1 MRVKVNE
8 DGYDD
13 DDDSESGESR
23 VIGVVI
29 LGSSTPVSY

>member
-8 DGYDD
+8 DGDD

-29 LGSSTPVSY
+29 LKG

>member
-8 DGYDD
+8 DGDD

-29 LGSSTPVSY
+29 LRSSTPVSYE